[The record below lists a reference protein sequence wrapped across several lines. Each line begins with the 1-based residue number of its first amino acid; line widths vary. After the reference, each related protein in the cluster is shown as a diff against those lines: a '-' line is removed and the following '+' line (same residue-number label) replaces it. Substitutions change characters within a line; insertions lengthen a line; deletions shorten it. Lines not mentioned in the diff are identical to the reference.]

1 MLPLGSGNEREDYS
15 YYLRY
20 FNVEM
25 HIESLNMF
33 GKARIGFL
41 IWTDSK
47 SCEGPEP
54 VIDFLTFWGVNKGDI
69 WKKDT
74 CGLET

>member
-33 GKARIGFL
+33 GKALEGFL
-41 IWTDSK
+41 I
-47 SCEGPEP
+47 
-54 VIDFLTFWGVNKGDI
+54 
-69 WKKDT
+69 
-74 CGLET
+74 